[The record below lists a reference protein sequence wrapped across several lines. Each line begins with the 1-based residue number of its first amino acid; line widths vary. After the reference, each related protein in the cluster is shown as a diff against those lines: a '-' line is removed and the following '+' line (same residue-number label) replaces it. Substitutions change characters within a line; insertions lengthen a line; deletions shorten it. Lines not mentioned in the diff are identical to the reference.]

1 MKRLLYFL
9 IAAAATT
16 SFSCA
21 QTRTTQTGTAKNF
34 KDTKTLIR
42 KMFGHAGGKNLELVD
57 VEPTNKTVTLRA
69 YKLKFKDKTGSR
81 YIYGYVWM
89 TDNGKEMALKVYKF
103 DSETKGGMPLASVI
117 EPAKR
122 EEMIKTDLSWFKKIL
137 NELNKNN
144 IPHVVGNGTKTVYI
158 VWDVYCPFCYENFSK
173 VAQSLKKGIKLVFV
187 PLPVH
192 GQRSIKGFVYYTYL
206 ARKEGAQKA
215 MGHIFMRGKG
225 NFLKFNQSLAEEVNK
240 NYNKIPENERKELE
254 KFYANLRAELL
265 KKGINAT
272 PTIIYIPPGE
282 KNKGYVHRGF
292 IPFDKLFKLK

>member
-1 MKRLLYFL
+1 MRRLIYLFL
-9 IAAAATT
+9 AVAATT

-21 QTRTTQTGTAKNF
+21 QTQTAQTDTANS
-34 KDTKTLIR
+34 KDVKTLIK

-89 TDNGKEMALKVYKF
+89 TDNGKNMALKLYKF

-117 EPAKR
+117 EPKVR
-122 EEMIKTDLSWFKKIL
+122 EKMIKTDLSWFKNIL
-137 NELNKNN
+137 KELDKNN
-144 IPHVVGNGTKTVYI
+144 IPHVVGNGNKTIYI

-173 VAQSLKKGIKLVFV
+173 VAESLKKGIKLVFV

-192 GQRSIKGFVYYTYL
+192 GERSIKGFVYYTYL

-215 MGHIFMRGKG
+215 MGHIFMRGNG
-225 NFLKFNQSLAEEVNK
+225 NFMKFNQSLAEEVNK
-240 NYNKIPENERKELE
+240 NYNKIPEKERKELE
-254 KFYANLRAELL
+254 KFYTQIRSDLL

-282 KNKGYVHRGF
+282 NNKGYIHRGF
-292 IPFDKLFKLK
+292 IPFDQLLKMK

>member
-1 MKRLLYFL
+1 MRRLIYLFL
-9 IAAAATT
+9 AVAATT

-21 QTRTTQTGTAKNF
+21 QTQTAQTDTANSKNV
-34 KDTKTLIR
+34 KTLIK

-69 YKLKFKDKTGSR
+69 YKLKFKDKAGSR

-89 TDNGKEMALKVYKF
+89 TDNGKNMALKLYKF

-117 EPAKR
+117 EPKVR
-122 EEMIKTDLSWFKKIL
+122 EKMIKTDLSWFKNIL
-137 NELNKNN
+137 KELDKNN
-144 IPHVVGNGTKTVYI
+144 IPHVVGNGNKIIYI
-158 VWDVYCPFCYENFSK
+158 VWDVYCPFCYQNFSK
-173 VAQSLKKGIKLVFV
+173 VAESLKKGIKLVFV

-192 GQRSIKGFVYYTYL
+192 GERSIKGFVYYTYL

-215 MGHIFMRGKG
+215 MGHIFMRGNG
-225 NFLKFNQSLAEEVNK
+225 NFMKFNQSLAEEVNK
-240 NYNKIPENERKELE
+240 NYNKIPEKERKELE
-254 KFYANLRAELL
+254 KFYTKIRSDLL

-282 KNKGYVHRGF
+282 NNKGYIHRGF
-292 IPFDKLFKLK
+292 IPFDQLLKMK